1 MSPTDQDAALSL
13 IADRAAE
20 LLLKVLGYQVSRKHS
35 AASRVPGNSS
45 AFRVETSADYAIGD
59 VGRAAGV
66 ARSLA
71 KRKGVGL
78 CTPERLEDDPM
89 GLLPDLI
96 DLEAPLSELER
107 VVEAVRLEQNARE
120 QVGTRTP
127 GNSRA
132 ASAAGV
138 SSAIVPQ
145 HTRSSNQNHQQP
157 HPPMPRYQLLIK

>member
-1 MSPTDQDAALSL
+1 M
-13 IADRAAE
+13 RR
-20 LLLKVLGYQVSRKHS
+20 VSRKHS
-35 AASRVPGNSS
+35 AASRVPGNSP

-78 CTPERLEDDPM
+78 CTPEPLEDDPI

-107 VVEAVRLEQNARE
+107 VVEAVRLEQERQGTHAQRAPRE
-120 QVGTRTP
+120 
-127 GNSRA
+127 
-132 ASAAGV
+132 
-138 SSAIVPQ
+138 
-145 HTRSSNQNHQQP
+145 
-157 HPPMPRYQLLIK
+157 